1 MAVSRV
7 AYPARF
13 TVEADGSVAVGF
25 RDLPEALTSGDNLDE
40 ALAEASDCLDVALSY
55 RITRSQD
62 VPPPSPARRGERLV
76 APPAQT
82 AAKLA
87 LYVSQR
93 AAGLSNVALA
103 KRLGCDEKAV
113 RRLLDP
119 RHASRLDRLADAIR
133 ATGGRLE
140 LHLRAPTP
148 ESKSA

>member
-62 VPPPSPARRGERLV
+62 VPLPSPARRGERLI

-148 ESKSA
+148 ERKSA

>member
-62 VPPPSPARRGERLV
+62 VPPPSPTRRGERLI

-148 ESKSA
+148 ERKSA

>member
-13 TVEADGSVAVGF
+13 TVEADGSIAVGF
-25 RDLPEALTSGDNLDE
+25 RDLPEALTCGDNLDE

-62 VPPPSPARRGERLV
+62 VPLPSPTRRGERLI

-148 ESKSA
+148 ERKSA

>member
-13 TVEADGSVAVGF
+13 TVAADGSVAVGF

-55 RITRSQD
+55 RMTRSQD
-62 VPPPSPARRGERLV
+62 VPPPSPTRRGERLI

-119 RHASRLDRLADAIR
+119 RHASRLDRLADAIH

-140 LHLRAPTP
+140 LHLRAPTS
-148 ESKSA
+148 ERKSA

>member
-62 VPPPSPARRGERLV
+62 VPPPSPTRRGERLI

-93 AAGLSNVALA
+93 AVGLSNVALA

-140 LHLRAPTP
+140 LHLRAPTS
-148 ESKSA
+148 ERKSA